1 MAVRFELG
9 LGKGLRLE
17 LGIIDVVLMGERIGL
32 ARLRAGVG
40 VGVGIE
46 SNIELGGLEPVRE
59 GDFTERAS
67 LRVEV
72 EFGVGTIVE
81 LGRLATARPGDLMDR
96 LRLALPS
103 GLDTMLRL
111 GLGRLRIGLGRAL
124 ILRLGLGV
132 GLEIESGVEF
142 GRVETS
148 CVGEIMTHLE
158 LVDGVQEPTPETAGK
173 SLSL

>member
-1 MAVRFELG
+1 MAVPFGLG

-17 LGIIDVVLMGERIGL
+17 LGIIEVVLTGERIEM
-32 ARLRAGVG
+32 ACLRAG

-46 SNIELGGLEPVRE
+46 SNVELGGLGPVRG
-59 GDFTERAS
+59 GDFTARAR

-81 LGRLATARPGDLMDR
+81 LGRLATVRPGDLMDR
-96 LRLALPS
+96 LRLVLLF
-103 GLDTMLRL
+103 GLDTVWRL
-111 GLGRLRIGLGRAL
+111 GLGKLRIGRGRAL

-142 GRVETS
+142 GRVET
-148 CVGEIMTHLE
+148 CFVGEIVTHLE
-158 LVDGVQEPTPETAGK
+158 LVDGVQELTSEKAGK